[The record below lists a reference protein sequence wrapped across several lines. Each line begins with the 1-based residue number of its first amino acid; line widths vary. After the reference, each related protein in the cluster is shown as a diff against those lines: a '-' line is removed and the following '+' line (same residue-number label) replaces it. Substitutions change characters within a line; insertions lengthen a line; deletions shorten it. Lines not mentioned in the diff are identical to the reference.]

1 MAAPI
6 ITLDQVK
13 LFLGISDSNTTK
25 DDLIE
30 ALIPCVESDVS
41 IYCNRLDY
49 PAGMQPVAALMIN
62 YLMQGSKLTGK
73 QSENIGTYSYSNGP
87 ALNGYPDVLMN
98 ALNKYKLTK
107 LRKGTVQ
114 QQWRDQRG
122 SRFHGPGLIAYGTP
136 GIALTEATAGGLESE
151 GYYPVIGET
160 E

>member
-1 MAAPI
+1 MAVPI
-6 ITLDQVK
+6 ITVDQVK
-13 LFLGISDSNTTK
+13 LFLGIPDSNTTK

-62 YLMQGSKLTGK
+62 YLMGAKTNTGK
-73 QSENIGTYSYSNGP
+73 QSESIGTYSYTMGSGI
-87 ALNGYPDVLMN
+87 NGYPDVLMS
-98 ALNKYKLTK
+98 ALNKYKLAK
-107 LRKGTVQ
+107 CRRGTIQ

-122 SRFHGPGLIAYGTP
+122 SRFHAPGVIAYGTP
-136 GIALTEATAGGLESE
+136 GVALGLAGNGLESE